1 MANGYAKYSG
11 IGGGTGGGGGGVTSL
26 DSITG
31 AINLIAGTGISI
43 TDNSPSA
50 GDITI
55 AATGAGSGTVTSVS
69 VVSAN
74 GLAGTVANPTTTP
87 AITLSTTITGVLKG
101 NGTAISAAVAG
112 TDYVIPSGS
121 ITGTAGNI
129 TATSNSTLTTLS
141 ALSLPGAQVT
151 GNIAGNA
158 GNITATSNSTLT
170 TLSALSLPGA
180 QVTGNIAG
188 NAGNVTG
195 IVAVVNGGT
204 SLAALTLNN
213 VILGNGTSA
222 PTFVA
227 PSLAGNVLMSDG
239 TTWNSEPLAAASAFA
254 AYHSS
259 LINTSSGVVSGA
271 PFQTF
276 DNSPAFTFTPAISGT
291 YKIYTSAPIEQG
303 SVSVPGTIRVFNT
316 SGGAT
321 LLAESQADTNMSI
334 SNITTMYAQS
344 NYTLIAGTTY
354 VFDIQGSNFGGG
366 GSLQIRGDIASF
378 YMFAEGIA
386 LLGTQPVQF
395 FDISSQVT
403 TPSTGITSTTFA
415 TFDNSPAFTFTPTVS
430 GTYKIY
436 SNTSLFVSP
445 TDAKVGNVRV
455 FNTSGS
461 ATLLAESQGVV
472 FSNAGQIIDT
482 AFCQSVYTLVA
493 GVSYQFDLQGQVT
506 SGGTVVLDGADCAFY
521 MFAEG
526 ISLSGNGTAARTV
539 KIAASGG
546 EAPGTGNP
554 IKFPNVLYDTA
565 GGYNLGTGQY
575 TVQAGDNGYWR
586 IGGTFQSLPGSTGDG
601 NVQINVN
608 GSFVE
613 YILTMND
620 ATAGTLCSGW
630 TETFLNVGDV
640 VTWVIGSAVTFASTC
655 YLIATRI
662 GS

>member
-158 GNITATSNSTLT
+158 ANITATSNSTLT

-222 PTFVA
+222 PQFVA

-239 TTWNSEPLAAASAFA
+239 TTWSSEPLAAASAFA

-395 FDISSQVT
+395 FQASSQVITNANT
-403 TPSTGITSTTFA
+403 TNSSFTTFS
-415 TFDNSPAFTFTPTVS
+415 NSPAFTITPTVT

-436 SNTSLFVSP
+436 CSAVLQLSSSGE
-445 TDAKVGNVRV
+445 GNARI
-455 FNTSGS
+455 FNTSGG
-461 ATLLAESQGVV
+461 ATLLQESQAAQTVSETNQ
-472 FSNAGQIIDT
+472 FI
-482 AFCQSVYTLVA
+482 QSVYTLVA
-493 GVSYQFDLQGQVT
+493 GTTYIFDIQGL
-506 SGGTVVLDGADCAFY
+506 SIGGNSFALNGADAPFY